1 MTQQIL
7 EGLQVVV
14 RQLED
19 GFPEERAVMLDWLTG
34 DLQHLV
40 VQTVGQ
46 QGVGQRAE
54 KELNTK

>member
-7 EGLQVVV
+7 DGLQVVV

-46 QGVGQRAE
+46 QRVGQRAE